1 MNNNVGNRI
10 LELRKKISKYDFHY
24 YVKNNPIISDFE
36 YDSIYKELEYLENSH
51 PEYKSETSP
60 TNRVGSDLS
69 KDFPTYTRQIPMLS
83 LANSYSATEL
93 IEFDQRIRKILPEN
107 SKVEFVTELK
117 IDGLSLELIYKDNK
131 FHLAATRGDGTTGDE
146 ITANAKTIRSIPLEV
161 ISNLGDFS
169 VRGEVFSP
177 KSNFFRI
184 NEKREVVGE
193 KKFANPR
200 NFASG
205 TLKLQDPKIVSER
218 KLDIF
223 TYYLLS
229 ENNIFQTQFENLTQL
244 EKFGFKVNPNYRLHQ
259 NIQQVIDFC
268 NEWEIKRNSL
278 PYEIDGIVIKVNSF
292 EQQQILGNVAKS
304 PRWAIAYKFKPDQVE
319 TKLLNITWQVGR
331 TGTLT
336 PVAELEPVFVMGS
349 TISRAT
355 LHNFDE
361 IQKKDIRINDFVFV
375 EKGGDVIPKIT
386 SVNFEKREK
395 NSKIAQIPTEC
406 PTCKSKLSSNKDEV
420 AIYCTNES
428 CPAKIKEKI
437 LHFCSKNAMDIDG
450 LGEAVVDKF
459 VDLGFLKNVADIY
472 NLKNHQTEIE
482 NLDGFGIKSFAK
494 IQEGIEKSTKKP
506 FNKVLFALGIRF
518 VGEGI
523 SKILV
528 KQFKNIENIIKTNK
542 EELIKIRDVGENI
555 AISIL
560 SFLSDEKNI
569 QLINTLNNHNLQFE
583 TKENDINSNFSKK
596 LDGKTILVT
605 GALQNYSRNSIK
617 EEIEKHGGKIASSVS
632 KNVDFLL
639 AGENAGSKLEKSQE
653 LGIKI
658 ITETEFLEML
668 Q

>member
-1 MNNNVGNRI
+1 MNNNIENRI
-10 LELRKKISKYDFHY
+10 LELRKKIAEYDYHY

-36 YDSIYKELEYLENSH
+36 YDSIYKELEDLENSH

-83 LANSYSATEL
+83 LANSYSAIEL

-107 SKVEFVTELK
+107 SKVEYVTELK
-117 IDGLSLELIYKDNK
+117 IDGLSIELIYKKNK

-146 ITANAKTIRSIPLEV
+146 ITANARTIRSIPLEV
-161 ISNLGDFS
+161 VSNLGDFS

-177 KSNFFRI
+177 KNIFLKI
-184 NEKREVVGE
+184 NEEREEIGE

-244 EKFGFKVNPNYRLHQ
+244 EKLGFKVNPNYQLHQ

-278 PYEIDGIVIKVNSF
+278 PYEIDGIVVKVNSF
-292 EQQQILGNVAKS
+292 EQQKILGNVAKS
-304 PRWAIAYKFKPDQVE
+304 PRWAIAYKFKPEQVQ

-331 TGTLT
+331 TGALT
-336 PVAELEPVFVMGS
+336 PVAELQPVFLMGS

-386 SVNFEKREK
+386 SVNFEKRDK
-395 NSKIAQIPTEC
+395 NSEKTQIPTEC
-406 PTCKSKLSSNKDEV
+406 PICKSKLSSNKEEV
-420 AIYCTNES
+420 AIYCTNEN
-428 CPAKIKEKI
+428 CPAKIKGKI

-472 NLKNHQTEIE
+472 NLKNYQTEIE
-482 NLDGFGIKSFAK
+482 NLEGFGTKSFAK
-494 IQEGIEKSTKKP
+494 IQEGIEKSTQKP

-518 VGEGI
+518 VGEGV
-523 SKILV
+523 SKILA
-528 KQFKNIENIIKTNK
+528 KQFQNIENIIKTNK

-555 AISIL
+555 AMSIL
-560 SFLSDEKNI
+560 SFFADERNI
-569 QLINTLNNHNLQFE
+569 QLINTLKNHNLQFE
-583 TKENDINSNFSKK
+583 TKKNDINSNISNK
-596 LDGKTILVT
+596 LEGKTILVT
-605 GALQNYSRNSIK
+605 GTLQNYSRNSIK
-617 EEIEKHGGKIASSVS
+617 EEIEKHGGKVATSVS
-632 KNVDFLL
+632 KNVDLLL

>member
-184 NEKREVVGE
+184 NEEREEVGE

-560 SFLSDEKNI
+560 SFFSDEKNI

>member
-560 SFLSDEKNI
+560 SFFSDEKNI

>member
-36 YDSIYKELEYLENSH
+36 YDSIYKELENLENSH

-184 NEKREVVGE
+184 NEEREVVGE

-560 SFLSDEKNI
+560 SFFSDEKNI

>member
-161 ISNLGDFS
+161 ISNLGDLS

-184 NEKREVVGE
+184 NEEREEVGE

-560 SFLSDEKNI
+560 SFFSDEKNI